1 MTTKSNEEDLV
12 YNRRNIIDINIA
24 LPKNAR
30 NMIDTTVKVFDEER
44 FLMKIGDQSFEFFR
58 ETKELKQFAKAL
70 ELILEEANK
79 LCQKRPVV
87 KSQLPIA
94 NSDFDSCSKSSRSNK
109 ENKEQKNEA
118 K

>member
-70 ELILEEANK
+70 ELILEETNK
-79 LCQKRPVV
+79 LCQKKPVI

-94 NSDFDSCSKSSRSNK
+94 NPDFDSCAKLFRYS
-109 ENKEQKNEA
+109 KEQKNEA